1 MMKKVKLRDMTYL
14 QFIKYCNRK
23 KTCEGCIF
31 NYCGK
36 LGIIRKNLYND
47 DFLEQEIEIEEE

>member
-1 MMKKVKLRDMTYL
+1 MMKKIKLRDMTYL
-14 QFIKYCNRK
+14 QFIKYCQSQ

-31 NYCGK
+31 NYCNG
-36 LGIIRKNLYND
+36 LGIIRKNLYNN